1 MMTLQ
6 RLAGNEK
13 VSREVNRHAHEAPT
27 VQRAPLG
34 VSHPGPAGQELDSDN
49 ESEVR
54 EYVFTSLANGN
65 HEAVDVLLGRLK
77 ALSPQPA
84 YLDKLTT
91 AVEEGRK
98 GGDDRPKIPSEVH
111 FIWVGGD
118 IPGPAL
124 ENIMGWAQTAAN
136 TDWTINLWTDKNTKL
151 SWPTWGKIKVT
162 GKLKQRFIEDAID
175 PRMAA
180 SYQTATTDPKQKAY
194 PFASD
199 IARYSILKKF
209 GGVYADVDL
218 GSGTVRLQGSE
229 PRLREQ
235 DLPVMGPLVR
245 DKRQLDGTL
254 KDAGGKGLDK
264 NKPVKEQIRP
274 AVDHLLRTG
283 GYGNHFIAAQKDS
296 AVMDKLIARI
306 ADKIEAMDLHTGEDL
321 QLSGPAVSGPFAL
334 IPVVQQHLRDEFG
347 VGQLNDGE
355 YDTFNRQGKEFHDG
369 MDWLTEESENQ
380 NY

>member
-13 VSREVNRHAHEAPT
+13 VSREVNRHAHGPGSGHEDPP

-34 VSHPGPAGQELDSDN
+34 ISHPGSTGQELDSEN

-54 EYVFTSLANGN
+54 EYVFTSLAKGN
-65 HEAVDVLLGRLK
+65 HEAVEVMLGRLK

-84 YLDKLTT
+84 YLGKLTA
-91 AVEEGRK
+91 AVEEANMGV
-98 GGDDRPKIPSEVH
+98 GSRPTIPSEVH

-124 ENIMGWAQTAAN
+124 ENIIGWAQRAAN
-136 TDWTINLWTDKNTKL
+136 TDWTINLWTDKNTKIGWS
-151 SWPTWGKIKVT
+151 SWSKIKVT
-162 GKLKQRFIEDAID
+162 GKLKQRSIEEALDS
-175 PRMAA
+175 RVEA
-180 SYQTATTDPKQKAY
+180 SYKTATTDPKQKAY

-199 IARYSILKKF
+199 IARYCILKKF

-218 GSGTVRLQGSE
+218 GSGTVNLQGSE

-245 DKRQLDGTL
+245 DQRQL
-254 KDAGGKGLDK
+254 GGNGLDRK
-264 NKPVKEQIRP
+264 KPIKEQIRP
-274 AVDHLLRTG
+274 VVAHLLRTG
-283 GYGNHFIAAQKDS
+283 GYGNHFIAAQKNS
-296 AVMDKLIARI
+296 AVMEKLIARI
-306 ADKIEAMDLHTGEDL
+306 AGKIDQMDLRTGEDL
-321 QLSGPAVSGPFAL
+321 HMSGPAVSGPFAL
-334 IPVVQQHLRDEFG
+334 IPVVQQHLQEEFG

-355 YDTFNRQGKEFHDG
+355 YDTFNRQGKEFHDN